1 MKRVTKILGVTV
13 LFLVF
18 VAASARAQ
26 GWSTSGDLGR
36 ARMEHTA
43 TLLNEGRVLVA
54 GGCSFVVDL
63 TGETSCTDSVPTAE
77 LYDTTT
83 GTWTATG
90 SMSAARS
97 RHTATLL
104 NDGRVLVTGPGAT
117 AELYDPATETWTST
131 GSMNFARHSWKT
143 ATLLNDGR
151 VLVAGG
157 TTGPPFMI
165 SATAELYDPA
175 TETWTATGSMSIGR
189 MDHTATLLDDGRVLV
204 AGGTTGPPF
213 MISATAELYDP
224 ATETWTETGSMSVA
238 RRRHTATLLDDGRVL
253 VAGGGFP
260 PGTATAEIYDPSSGT
275 WSPTGN
281 MADPRTAHTATLLTN
296 GRVLVAGGE
305 RRGEG
310 TPQLNTSEEYDPDTG
325 TWGSRRLMPVGR
337 SYHTA
342 TLLEDGSVLVAGG
355 ADIAVCECCANGS
368 SEYVGT
374 PAGFACGLR
383 ATAAASVYR

>member
-189 MDHTATLLDDGRVLV
+189 
-204 AGGTTGPPF
+204 
-213 MISATAELYDP
+213 
-224 ATETWTETGSMSVA
+224 
-238 RRRHTATLLDDGRVL
+238 RRHTATLLDDGRVL